1 MKRLFIAFLC
11 IVMVMAF
18 LPTVA
23 FAQTNYFAVTID
35 GVRTEY
41 PSAGDAVAA
50 VGEGQ
55 TAVIELLADYNGG
68 GVKIEPADAGKDIT
82 FKLNGHTWNVGDPL
96 VGSPGTETNAFQLLK
111 GNKVTFTDGAIT
123 STKAKILFQNYC
135 DLTIDK
141 MDISLTTPGTGTY
154 VASNNNGTTVI
165 KGGTV
170 ITNTP
175 GNHALDSFT
184 FGDYEG
190 GNVIVENATIN
201 GDVEAANGGKLTLN
215 GGTINGNVDVYN
227 YTYDNNVSKPAV
239 FVMENGAIAG
249 DLNTTKIGDT
259 TINGGMVEGK
269 VTFDDSEG
277 AKAVI
282 NGGYFT
288 SVDEKVEIIAD
299 VVTEMTDGVDT
310 FIVASEDS
318 LNDILDEINRMVEE
332 GEIEAADL
340 EQMSITVNKA
350 PASFKLEVPV
360 GVTVANATENP
371 ITVNDESVAADGEI
385 TVKEPE
391 TTNPD
396 EGKDDPAVGGDDK
409 PATEPE
415 EKPETDKDVP
425 KTGDSSNLVLWL
437 TLLALTGSALAG
449 TVVYSRKK

>member
-1 MKRLFIAFLC
+1 
-11 IVMVMAF
+11 
-18 LPTVA
+18 
-23 FAQTNYFAVTID
+23 
-35 GVRTEY
+35 
-41 PSAGDAVAA
+41 
-50 VGEGQ
+50 
-55 TAVIELLADYNGG
+55 
-68 GVKIEPADAGKDIT
+68 
-82 FKLNGHTWNVGDPL
+82 
-96 VGSPGTETNAFQLLK
+96 
-111 GNKVTFTDGAIT
+111 
-123 STKAKILFQNYC
+123 
-135 DLTIDK
+135 
-141 MDISLTTPGTGTY
+141 
-154 VASNNNGTTVI
+154 
-165 KGGTV
+165 
-170 ITNTP
+170 
-175 GNHALDSFT
+175 
-184 FGDYEG
+184 
-190 GNVIVENATIN
+190 
-201 GDVEAANGGKLTLN
+201 
-215 GGTINGNVDVYN
+215 
-227 YTYDNNVSKPAV
+227 
-239 FVMENGAIAG
+239 
-249 DLNTTKIGDT
+249 
-259 TINGGMVEGK
+259 MVEGK

-288 SVDEKVEIIAD
+288 SVDEKVEITAD

-340 EQMSITVNKA
+340 EQLSITVNKA
-350 PASFKLEVPV
+350 PANFKLEVPV

-409 PATEPE
+409 PGTEPE

>member
-11 IVMVMAF
+11 IVMVMVF

-68 GVKIEPADAGKDIT
+68 GVKIE
-82 FKLNGHTWNVGDPL
+82 
-96 VGSPGTETNAFQLLK
+96 
-111 GNKVTFTDGAIT
+111 
-123 STKAKILFQNYC
+123 
-135 DLTIDK
+135 
-141 MDISLTTPGTGTY
+141 
-154 VASNNNGTTVI
+154 
-165 KGGTV
+165 
-170 ITNTP
+170 
-175 GNHALDSFT
+175 
-184 FGDYEG
+184 
-190 GNVIVENATIN
+190 
-201 GDVEAANGGKLTLN
+201 
-215 GGTINGNVDVYN
+215 
-227 YTYDNNVSKPAV
+227 
-239 FVMENGAIAG
+239 
-249 DLNTTKIGDT
+249 
-259 TINGGMVEGK
+259 
-269 VTFDDSEG
+269 
-277 AKAVI
+277 
-282 NGGYFT
+282 
-288 SVDEKVEIIAD
+288 
-299 VVTEMTDGVDT
+299 
-310 FIVASEDS
+310 
-318 LNDILDEINRMVEE
+318 
-332 GEIEAADL
+332 AADL
-340 EQMSITVNKA
+340 EQLSITVNKA
-350 PASFKLEVPV
+350 PANFKLEVPV

-415 EKPETDKDVP
+415 EKPETDKDMP